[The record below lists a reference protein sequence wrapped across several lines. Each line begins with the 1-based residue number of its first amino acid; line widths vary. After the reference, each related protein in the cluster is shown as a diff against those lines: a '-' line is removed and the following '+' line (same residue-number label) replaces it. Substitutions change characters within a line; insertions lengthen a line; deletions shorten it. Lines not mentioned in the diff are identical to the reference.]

1 MQNYEKKEKLISFLL
16 RFFTTKGNNFFL
28 LFSGLIA
35 DSCLLLTSPQKAFH
49 PNPNFY
55 KKNIYKYC
63 IP

>member
-35 DSCLLLTSPQKAFH
+35 DS
-49 PNPNFY
+49 
-55 KKNIYKYC
+55 
-63 IP
+63 